1 MIAQHTP
8 HPVQTLNALC
18 KRYPNLTQQVNAA
31 WSKKLADPGLWPE
44 WCLLPMDEWAR
55 IIEQQEQ
62 LSGNAL
68 PIEVKFRDLYLLSAV
83 GTWKF
88 SQGVYRVDKTFQQA
102 LLESDLGKDIPAD
115 VLMHMPEWCIYVET
129 PDERWKNS
137 VELLGFWAHI
147 SYSEEHN
154 YPKLNI
160 LLLTS
165 QGECRIPGLPL
176 GNWPIDEAFERE
188 FSEMESKVVG
198 NYTFPA
204 QIENRMLLSKWRSS
218 YPHIERLLHI
228 ILYCCCDKPDIDDAR
243 QPGTSPQRP
252 QAKQVKG
259 GFRLFPANAPRF
271 WTVGNN
277 IGEQLRQAQQ
287 DNQEKETSCGSGRSR
302 RPHLRRGHWHGYWTG
317 PRKSEVPQK
326 FILHWIPP
334 QLIRG
339 SGEEALQE
347 V

>member
-1 MIAQHTP
+1 MIAQHTL

-160 LLLTS
+160 L
-165 QGECRIPGLPL
+165 E
-176 GNWPIDEAFERE
+176 
-188 FSEMESKVVG
+188 
-198 NYTFPA
+198 
-204 QIENRMLLSKWRSS
+204 
-218 YPHIERLLHI
+218 
-228 ILYCCCDKPDIDDAR
+228 
-243 QPGTSPQRP
+243 
-252 QAKQVKG
+252 
-259 GFRLFPANAPRF
+259 
-271 WTVGNN
+271 
-277 IGEQLRQAQQ
+277 
-287 DNQEKETSCGSGRSR
+287 
-302 RPHLRRGHWHGYWTG
+302 
-317 PRKSEVPQK
+317 
-326 FILHWIPP
+326 
-334 QLIRG
+334 LI
-339 SGEEALQE
+339 S
-347 V
+347 